1 MKVLIVS
8 DTHGRDENLELAVNR
23 EAPFDMLVHCGDVEG
38 REFYIEALAECPCS
52 IVSGNNDFFSDLPR
66 EEVID
71 IEENKVLVTHGHYY
85 GVSMGHEEIVE
96 KVEGVMPDEQ
106 QLLDLSEF
114 FKIFGDSTRIKILY
128 VLSQSEMCVCDI
140 ATLLQMGQSAISH
153 QLRVL
158 KQMRL
163 VSFRRDGK
171 TVFYKLADAHIQTIL
186 AQGMEHISE

>member
-1 MKVLIVS
+1 MTETEKSRIEQEVEECTCGYMHV
-8 DTHGRDENLELAVNR
+8 HGD
-23 EAPFDMLVHCGDVEG
+23 
-38 REFYIEALAECPCS
+38 
-52 IVSGNNDFFSDLPR
+52 
-66 EEVID
+66 
-71 IEENKVLVTHGHYY
+71 
-85 GVSMGHEEIVE
+85 IVE
-96 KVEGVMPDEQ
+96 QVEGVMPDEQ

-114 FKIFGDSTRIKILY
+114 FKVFGDSTRIKILY

-163 VSFRRDGK
+163 VAFRREGK
-171 TVFYKLADAHIQTIL
+171 TVFYSLADAHIQTIL